1 MGLFKFLLLS
11 FLPVTGFATVLS
23 LRLGPELPKA
33 TRATGRRIGM
43 LYNYLK
49 VVLKLITPKSHSSVE
64 VVRKLRQSGQQAFA
78 MSNEIKWNLLDLK
91 PEVKRI
97 LPDLTQDP
105 IGLQS
110 LVKQDNAEKVSVD
123 GTGTGLLRDVFAER
137 RRVSEDKAAKQ
148 QSQDTFLKL

>member
-1 MGLFKFLLLS
+1 MGFFKFLLLS
-11 FLPVTGFATVLS
+11 FVPVTGLAAVFS

-49 VVLKLITPKSHSSVE
+49 VVLKLITPKSQSSVE

-105 IGLQS
+105 IGMQS
-110 LVKQDNAEKVSVD
+110 LVKQANAEKGSQL
-123 GTGTGLLRDVFAER
+123 GTGTALLREVFEER
-137 RRVSEDKAAKQ
+137 RRVTADKAAKQ
-148 QSQDTFLKL
+148 QSQETYLKL

>member
-1 MGLFKFLLLS
+1 MGFLKLLLLS
-11 FLPVTGFATVLS
+11 FLPVTGLATVLS
-23 LRLGPELPKA
+23 LRLGPALPKA
-33 TRATGRRIGM
+33 TRSTGRRIGM

-49 VVLKLITPKSHSSVE
+49 VVLKLITPKSHDSVE

-110 LVKQDNAEKVSVD
+110 LVKQSSEEKRSLE
-123 GTGTGLLRDVFAER
+123 GTGTGLLKDVFTER
-137 RRVSEDKAAKQ
+137 RRVSDEKAAKQ
-148 QSQDTFLKL
+148 QSHATFLKL

>member
-1 MGLFKFLLLS
+1 MGLFKLLLLS
-11 FLPVTGFATVLS
+11 FLPVTGLATVLS
-23 LRLGPELPKA
+23 LRLGPQLPKA
-33 TRATGRRIGM
+33 TRSTGRRIGM

-49 VVLKLITPKSHSSVE
+49 VLLKQITPKSHNSVE

-97 LPDLTQDP
+97 VPELTQDP

-110 LVKQDNAEKVSVD
+110 LVKQKSEEKRSLE
-123 GTGTGLLRDVFAER
+123 GTGTGLLKDVFEER
-137 RRVSEDKAAKQ
+137 SRVADEKAAKQ
-148 QSQDTFLKL
+148 QSQETFLKL